1 MSTKLKNIL
10 ANKKVKIKLDK
21 KYPDWVSLA
30 THIAMQLSAYN
41 FTSEESDILNTYIL
55 EKPAYYTSNK
65 SIRNYYKR
73 LFNN

>member
-10 ANKKVKIKLDK
+10 ASKKVKIKLDK
-21 KYPDWVSLA
+21 SYQDWVSIA

-41 FTSEESDILNTYIL
+41 FTDEESKILNTCIL
-55 EKPAYYTSNK
+55 EKPVYYTSVK